1 MGDGGQDTAWDSAA
15 AARTII
21 GELRGSADHASATNL
36 YYPGAGHYYFGLPPY
51 FPFFT
56 NAAVAAL
63 GGGAQA
69 DALATEQF
77 WTRMII
83 FLDHIPAI
91 PSHRQRSS

>member
-1 MGDGGQDTAWDSAA
+1 
-15 AARTII
+15 
-21 GELRGSADHASATNL
+21 L
-36 YYPGAGHYYFGLPPY
+36 
-51 FPFFT
+51 FT
-56 NAAVAAL
+56 NAAVAGL
-63 GGGAQA
+63 GGSAQA